1 MTASNINLEETR
13 RGTVRVSPKLRKLLN
28 DQIALEAN
36 ASNYYLTMASWCEFT
51 GYEGASAFFFSQ
63 SDEERQHM
71 LKIVHFLNGR
81 GISADIPPVKKTAGG
96 FKSLEGLMKTALKN
110 EQAVTAA
117 ITKMVEMSSKEKDHA
132 TFTFLQWF
140 VDEQMQEEE
149 KFEAILR
156 KFELIG
162 RDKLAVNEIDKML
175 GGMPAEAAADP
186 AQ

>member
-1 MTASNINLEETR
+1 MQ
-13 RGTVRVSPKLRKLLN
+13 VSPKLKKLLDN
-28 DQIALEAN
+28 QIALEAN
-36 ASNYYLTMASWCEFT
+36 ASNYYLAMASWCEFT
-51 GYEGASAFFFSQ
+51 GYEGASAFLFNQ
-63 SDEERQHM
+63 ADEERQHM

-81 GISADIPPVKKTAGG
+81 GAPADIPQVKKTTDG

-117 ITKMVEMSSKEKDHA
+117 ITKMVELASKEKDHA

-149 KFEAILR
+149 KFETILR

-162 RDKLAVNEIDKML
+162 RDKLAINEIDKVL
-175 GGMPAEAAADP
+175 GGMPAEADSAAVP

>member
-1 MTASNINLEETR
+1 MS
-13 RGTVRVSPKLRKLLN
+13 SKLKKLLDN
-28 DQIALEAN
+28 QIALEAN

-81 GISADIPPVKKTAGG
+81 GTPAEIPQVKKTTDR
-96 FKSLEGLMKTALKN
+96 FKSLEELMKTSLKN

-117 ITKMVEMSSKEKDHA
+117 ITKMVEAASKEKDHA

-140 VDEQMQEEE
+140 VNEQMQEEE
-149 KFEAILR
+149 KFETILR

-162 RDKLAVNEIDKML
+162 RDKLAINEIDKML
-175 GGMPAEAAADP
+175 GGMPAEADP